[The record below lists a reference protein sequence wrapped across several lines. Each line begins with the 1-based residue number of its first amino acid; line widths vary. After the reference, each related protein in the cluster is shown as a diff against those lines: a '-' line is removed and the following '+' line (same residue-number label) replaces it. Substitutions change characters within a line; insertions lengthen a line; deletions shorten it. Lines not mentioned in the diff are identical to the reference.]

1 MQGMFNRKR
10 PDANAVRNLKKIVA
24 EQFELPNDTTL
35 SVAELNCHEPG
46 CPPTETVI
54 TARLPDGTTT
64 DWRVTKP
71 VAGIQETDI
80 NKLTEKIRQ
89 SN

>member
-1 MQGMFNRKR
+1 MQGMFDRKR

-24 EQFELPNDTTL
+24 EQFELPDDTTL

-54 TARLPDGTTT
+54 TARSPDGTTT
-64 DWRVTKP
+64 DWRVAK
-71 VAGIQETDI
+71 AIADIQETDI
-80 NKLTEKIRQ
+80 NNLPKR
-89 SN
+89 SHN

>member
-10 PDANAVRNLKKIVA
+10 PDANVLRNLKKIVA
-24 EQFELPNDTTL
+24 KQFTLSDDTTL

-54 TARLPDGTTT
+54 TARSPDGKTT
-64 DWRVTKP
+64 DWRVAK
-71 VAGIQETDI
+71 AIADIQETDI
-80 NKLTEKIRQ
+80 NKLAEKI
-89 SN
+89 

>member
-1 MQGMFNRKR
+1 MFNRKR

-24 EQFELPNDTTL
+24 EQFELPDDTAL

-54 TARLPDGTTT
+54 TARSPDGTTT
-64 DWRVTKP
+64 DWRVAK
-71 VAGIQETDI
+71 AIADIQETDI
-80 NKLTEKIRQ
+80 
-89 SN
+89 SNLPKRSHN

>member
-1 MQGMFNRKR
+1 MQGMFNQKR

-24 EQFELPNDTTL
+24 EQFELPDDTTL

-54 TARLPDGTTT
+54 TARSPDGTTT
-64 DWRVTKP
+64 DWRVAK
-71 VAGIQETDI
+71 AIADIQETDI
-80 NKLTEKIRQ
+80 NNLPKR
-89 SN
+89 SHN

>member
-10 PDANAVRNLKKIVA
+10 PDANALRDLKKTVA
-24 EQFELPNDTTL
+24 EQFELPDDTTL

-54 TARLPDGTTT
+54 TARLPDGTTA

-71 VAGIQETDI
+71 VADIQETDI
-80 NKLTEKIRQ
+80 NKLTEKI
-89 SN
+89 

>member
-24 EQFELPNDTTL
+24 EQFELPDDTTL
-35 SVAELNCHEPG
+35 NVAELNCHKLD

-54 TARLPDGTTT
+54 TARSLDGTTI
-64 DWRVTKP
+64 DWH
-71 VAGIQETDI
+71 VAKAIADIQETDI
-80 NKLTEKIRQ
+80 NKLTEQI
-89 SN
+89 

>member
-1 MQGMFNRKR
+1 MQGMFNQKR

-24 EQFELPNDTTL
+24 EQFELPDDTTL

-54 TARLPDGTTT
+54 TARSPDGKTN
-64 DWRVTKP
+64 DWRVAK
-71 VAGIQETDI
+71 AIADIQETDI
-80 NKLTEKIRQ
+80 NKLTEQI
-89 SN
+89 

>member
-1 MQGMFNRKR
+1 MRGMFNRKR

-24 EQFELPNDTTL
+24 EQFELPDDTTL

-54 TARLPDGTTT
+54 TARSPDGTTA
-64 DWRVTKP
+64 DWRVAK
-71 VAGIQETDI
+71 AIADIRETDI
-80 NKLTEKIRQ
+80 NDLLKR
-89 SN
+89 SHN

>member
-24 EQFELPNDTTL
+24 EQFALPDDTTL

-54 TARLPDGTTT
+54 TARSSNGMTT
-64 DWRVTKP
+64 DWRIAK
-71 VAGIQETDI
+71 AIADIQETDI
-80 NKLTEKIRQ
+80 IKLTEKT
-89 SN
+89 

>member
-10 PDANAVRNLKKIVA
+10 PDANVLRDLKKIVA
-24 EQFELPNDTTL
+24 KQFKLPDDTIL

-54 TARLPDGTTT
+54 TALSPDGTTT
-64 DWRVTKP
+64 DWRVAKP
-71 VAGIQETDI
+71 VADIQETDI
-80 NKLTEKIRQ
+80 NKLTKKI
-89 SN
+89 

>member
-10 PDANAVRNLKKIVA
+10 PDRNAIRDLKKNVA
-24 EQFELPNDTTL
+24 ELLELPDNTTL

-64 DWRVTKP
+64 DWRIAK
-71 VAGIQETDI
+71 AISDIKETDI
-80 NKLTEKIRQ
+80 NKLAGEI
-89 SN
+89 

>member
-1 MQGMFNRKR
+1 MFNRKR
-10 PDANAVRNLKKIVA
+10 PDANALRNLKKIVT

-54 TARLPDGTTT
+54 TARSPDGTTT

-71 VAGIQETDI
+71 VADIQETDI